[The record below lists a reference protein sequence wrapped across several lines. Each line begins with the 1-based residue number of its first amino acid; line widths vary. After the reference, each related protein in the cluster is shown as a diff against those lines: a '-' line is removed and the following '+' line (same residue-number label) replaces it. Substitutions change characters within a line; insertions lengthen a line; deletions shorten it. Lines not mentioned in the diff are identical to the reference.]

1 LEVLTLLWRESSS
14 QRREKMDT
22 PTKILVGILTI
33 AILFTCCVGG
43 TFGFMYARNH
53 GWFEIA
59 LGITQPIA
67 SETTEVEVVEATST
81 PTTEV
86 APVVAEP
93 VVSAEP
99 TFTPTTS
106 PVGDPVATCEK
117 LEEIYNN
124 LPNRT
129 LPTGEPLVFR
139 WYPYPL
145 TEGQPETSPVVCEV
159 EILDFTSDTEIP
171 VASGGGMLVADFNYG
186 HLLDN
191 GAIES
196 NCPRGAD
203 CEGVWVA
210 NRSFSDPAGT
220 TVHLYVYKA
229 FAPALD
235 RFQSYGTPNFAC
247 EYAAATL
254 TFAGE
259 TIFHDETNIRV
270 PLWALGSGTI
280 GNFATGQ
287 HCPLP

>member
-1 LEVLTLLWRESSS
+1 MEVLTLLWRESSS

-81 PTTEV
+81 P
-86 APVVAEP
+86 
-93 VVSAEP
+93 
-99 TFTPTTS
+99 
-106 PVGDPVATCEK
+106 CEK